1 MNLAKYLVLM
11 LFFLAVFLGAPRI
24 EAKYSTSLSVQP
36 NYRDWGWR
44 SYVMENGLITVAVV
58 PQIGGRAMQYDL
70 DGHPSIYVNPDE
82 IGRIYVP
89 QNTSPWHNYGGYKV
103 WPTPQKR
110 WLVDGSEWPPPPNL
124 DFGVYEASILS
135 ASLDSSTIHLRG
147 PVETLSRWRTRN
159 IRLER
164 RLTIFEGSS
173 RVRVEQTILNEGDS
187 EVRWG
192 VIGVTQCMVN
202 HPSEEDWEN
211 FWVYFPIKK
220 KSKFG
225 AKGFCVLIGERDD
238 PQWKPDIREGIA
250 AVQHMH
256 RNTFGVADSDGGW
269 MAYVDER
276 DGYLFAKRFTYFE
289 GEVYP
294 DSGASVEVYVSD
306 DLPYLEVEVA
316 SPLVDLP
323 PGGSYTFDE
332 DWYAA
337 KVNGPIVAVND
348 VGAIREKLSIE
359 QRGSSMTLRG
369 VYGVFYV
376 GQVDVVLRGID
387 GEVIGAGGRLDVSP
401 LETVTLSQVLSIQP
415 GLKQVELVLRDRTG
429 TPIGLLDALSME
441 AKGTPRIPE

>member
-1 MNLAKYLVLM
+1 MNLTKYLICIVFSM
-11 LFFLAVFLGAPRI
+11 LAFSGAQSI

-36 NYRDWGWR
+36 NYKDWGWV

-58 PQIGGRAMQYDL
+58 PQIGGRTMQYDL
-70 DGHPSIYVNPDE
+70 GGHPSIYVNPDE
-82 IGRIYVP
+82 VGRVYVP
-89 QNTSPWHNYGGYKV
+89 QDTSSWHNYGGYKV
-103 WPTPQKR
+103 WPTPQNR

-135 ASLDSSTIHLRG
+135 DSPDSSTIYLRG
-147 PVETLSRWRTRN
+147 PAETLSRWRTRN

-164 RLTIFEGSS
+164 RMTVFKGSS
-173 RVRVEQTILNEGDS
+173 RVRVEQTIINEGS
-187 EVRWG
+187 AEARWG
-192 VIGVTQCMVN
+192 VIGVTQCIVN
-202 HPSEEDWEN
+202 HPGEEDWEN

-225 AKGFCVLIGERDD
+225 ARGFCVLIGEPDD

-269 MAYVDER
+269 IAYADER

-289 GEVYP
+289 GEAYP
-294 DSGASVEVYVSD
+294 DSGASLEVYISD

-316 SPLVDLP
+316 SPLVDLS

-337 KVNGPIVAVND
+337 KVNGPISAVND
-348 VGAIREKLSIE
+348 AGAIREKLSIE
-359 QRGSSMTLRG
+359 QHGDSTTLRG

-376 GQVDVVLRGID
+376 GKVDVVLKGID
-387 GEVIGAGGRLDVSP
+387 GEIIGSGGRLDVSP
-401 LETVTLSQVLSIQP
+401 LETFTLDRTISAQP
-415 GLKQVELVLRDRTG
+415 GLKKVELVLRDMTG
-429 TPIGLLDALSME
+429 VSRGLLDALCLE
-441 AKGTPRIPE
+441 AKEPSRIE